1 MRVEVAE
8 AQLLAERVLVA
19 IGAPPTHAAAQASVL
34 VDAETRQ
41 VPSHGLLRLPRLVRR
56 IRGGVC
62 DPAAAGEHHW
72 DSETSL
78 RVDGQQGL
86 GPPVALRALDAI
98 VPAAE
103 RHGVACA
110 TITEG
115 NHLGMIGYYARRVAA
130 EGLVC
135 LAFTTSE
142 ALVHPWGGT
151 RAMIGTNPLAIG
163 VPADPEPLVLDMATS
178 VVSMGRIHDYARRG
192 LPLEPH
198 WALDADG
205 NETVDATAAMD
216 GSIAPFGGPKG
227 YALGVGLGAMI
238 SYVTGSAPDVDVHGT
253 LDDTNR
259 STKGDVFVLL
269 KGVQRPVNRFL
280 DEVRATPPST
290 PGRPVTVPGDRSHAR
305 HQASA
310 VAGIDVDD
318 GLWAELLALGQPAAP
333 LDPASPPR
341 EGNQSIMSG
350 LR

>member
-1 MRVEVAE
+1 MRVEVQE

-19 IGAPPTHAAAQASVL
+19 VGAPPTHAAAQASVL

-62 DPAAAGEHHW
+62 DPTASGEHHW
-72 DSETSL
+72 DSATSL

-86 GPPVALRALDAI
+86 GPPVALHALDAI
-98 VPAAE
+98 VPAAHL
-103 RHGVACA
+103 HGVACA

-205 NETVDATAAMD
+205 TETVDATAAMA

-238 SYVTGSAPDVDVHGT
+238 SYLTGSASDIDVHGT
-253 LDDTNR
+253 LDDTHR

-269 KGVQRPVNRFL
+269 KGVQRPVSSFL
-280 DEVRATPPST
+280 DEVRATPPRR
-290 PGRPVTVPGDRSHAR
+290 PGQPVTIPGDRSHAR
-305 HQASA
+305 HQAST

-318 GLWAELLALGQPAAP
+318 GLWAELIALEEPSRDSVPPAH
-333 LDPASPPR
+333 R
-341 EGNQSIMSG
+341 EKETSRS
-350 LR
+350 